1 MEEIKQEYGNNNTSQ
16 IVSKYKDQVNDVVN
30 GENIQLA
37 KELMD
42 QIRSLNFSLVDQGAG
57 VALDIAMIKGF
68 DDEFN
73 THDWSNINQ
82 ARALL
87 NQAKQIIST
96 NPTKASLRPIVVGLY
111 DLLPNLDR
119 PITEDDDET
128 VLTN

>member
-1 MEEIKQEYGNNNTSQ
+1 
-16 IVSKYKDQVNDVVN
+16 
-30 GENIQLA
+30 
-37 KELMD
+37 MD